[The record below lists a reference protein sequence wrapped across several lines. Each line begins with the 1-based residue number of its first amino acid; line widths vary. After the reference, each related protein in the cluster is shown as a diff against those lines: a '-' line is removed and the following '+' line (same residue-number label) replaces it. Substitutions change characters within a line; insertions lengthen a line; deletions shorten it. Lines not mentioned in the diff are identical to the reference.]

1 MNKLIHTL
9 QMALAAVLI
18 GFLLVRLIHTIW
30 KHRM

>member
-18 GFLLVRLIHTIW
+18 GLVSACTPGCGF
-30 KHRM
+30 